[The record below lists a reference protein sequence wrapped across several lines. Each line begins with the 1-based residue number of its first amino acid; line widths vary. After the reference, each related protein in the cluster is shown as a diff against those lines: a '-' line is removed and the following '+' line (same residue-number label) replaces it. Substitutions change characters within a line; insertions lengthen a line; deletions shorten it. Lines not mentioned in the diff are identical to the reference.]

1 MLLFTMLSF
10 LQTINTVSGKRNCHI
25 FLRLNKRRT
34 REHFDLP
41 FANTLH
47 KYTEAPCEH
56 DIDLAVQLGAHKNT
70 WLGPHFPC
78 TFPNRTFSK
87 RTAQNTNSKHLTS
100 NRQLIFLW
108 PPTKNQRYPSPSP
121 EANPPGKHPLLH
133 LPSPWKRL
141 VLLAGEGGCGFRLFQ
156 DKPVAA
162 LGKSP

>member
-10 LQTINTVSGKRNCHI
+10 LQTINAVSGKRNCHI

-87 RTAQNTNSKHLTS
+87 RTVQNTNRKHLTS

-121 EANPPGKHPLLH
+121 EANPPGKPPLRSWTT
-133 LPSPWKRL
+133 SPPFSLEEAGVVSWRGRL
-141 VLLAGEGGCGFRLFQ
+141 
-156 DKPVAA
+156 
-162 LGKSP
+162 